1 VIETSSWPVDL
12 SSWQPDEQPFYLEFF
27 GETSPLLDESYA
39 EVVLPGGTD
48 PTTVRDAPVY
58 EYWWTLGHPGTVEEH
73 HHWYSPGSKA
83 HVPWE
88 AVADPAV
95 RVYLYFPIS
104 AGWRVKEIMATL
116 KYLAP
121 APEQRSWFEQAR
133 KDLSVEM
140 APGGVEAASEQRPA
154 GRHALLDSR
163 RTSRRT
169 RLRRARHLPAIA
181 RPRSLSRGR
190 NDRLT
195 RRLLAI
201 PSERRLARAV
211 TERRY

>member
-39 EVVLPGGTD
+39 EVVL
-48 PTTVRDAPVY
+48 
-58 EYWWTLGHPGTVEEH
+58 
-73 HHWYSPGSKA
+73 PGSKA

-181 RPRSLSRGR
+181 RPRSLGRGR

-195 RRLLAI
+195 RRRLAI